1 MNSECDT
8 VLTQPD
14 SFGRHWVYPS
24 EAQVRSHAKGRFPP
38 AIWLICLWFVCV
50 GGLEIVLGSSAS
62 LLRLAYG
69 LLLFAAGA
77 GLVVRNR
84 LAYLVA
90 LFLPLIFLIRFFI
103 QAAGF
108 GTIVISPGQYYDLIN
123 ALVTVVVCFYM
134 FEGDRPNFIFRRRYR
149 SYRAESEL

>member
-1 MNSECDT
+1 
-8 VLTQPD
+8 
-14 SFGRHWVYPS
+14 
-24 EAQVRSHAKGRFPP
+24 VRSHAKGRFPP
-38 AIWLICLWFVCV
+38 VIWLICLWFVCV

-62 LLRLAYG
+62 LLRLTYG

>member
-38 AIWLICLWFVCV
+38 VIWLICLWFVCV

-62 LLRLAYG
+62 LLRLTYG

-77 GLVVRNR
+77 GLVRGTAEGAGAGGAVEM
-84 LAYLVA
+84 AE
-90 LFLPLIFLIRFFI
+90 IFCSRTENL
-103 QAAGF
+103 
-108 GTIVISPGQYYDLIN
+108 
-123 ALVTVVVCFYM
+123 
-134 FEGDRPNFIFRRRYR
+134 
-149 SYRAESEL
+149 